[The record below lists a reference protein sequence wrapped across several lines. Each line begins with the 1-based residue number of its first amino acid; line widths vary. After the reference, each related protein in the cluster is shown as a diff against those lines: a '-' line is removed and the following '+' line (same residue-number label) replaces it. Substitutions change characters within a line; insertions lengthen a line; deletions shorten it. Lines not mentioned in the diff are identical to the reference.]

1 MQLHQIELVPG
12 ESIRV
17 GYLIVTLVA
26 VEGNIAQLQ
35 VEDPDDNSSW
45 MDPVHLPGCEVGD
58 ALLV

>member
-26 VEGNIAQLQ
+26 VEGNVAQLH

-45 MDPVHLPGCEVGD
+45 MDPVHMPDCELSVP
-58 ALLV
+58 V